1 MKISLAFVSHWKRTC
16 TINKSVCCSTPSE
29 LDVAHAFNPRVK
41 FNRQNSSNFSLL
53 NFTRGYDSETHS
65 WFRCIHKRDWFK
77 SDQTEFLGLFFV
89 PKGQK
94 ILYTPRDCHPERSEG
109 SFRIQYLILIG
120 TKNPIQTPRLSSRT
134 KWGIF
139 QNSIPNPNRDKKS
152 NTNRATVIPNEVR
165 DLSAFNTR
173 LDCTFLKRCSAS
185 QWDPSPS
192 LRMTASRENR
202 MRPLRGLIPPHF
214 QPIHALIRKNI
225 TSNAR

>member
-109 SFRIQYLILIG
+109 SFKIQYLILIGTKTLHTPHDCHPERSEGSFRIQYLILIG
-120 TKNPIQTPRLSSRT
+120 TKNPIQTPRMSSRT
-134 KWGIF
+134 KWGIYLR
-139 QNSIPNPNRDKKS
+139 STPDW
-152 NTNRATVIPNEVR
+152 TT
-165 DLSAFNTR
+165 
-173 LDCTFLKRCSAS
+173 TFLKRCSAS

>member
-94 ILYTPRDCHPERSEG
+94 PYTHP
-109 SFRIQYLILIG
+109 
-120 TKNPIQTPRLSSRT
+120 
-134 KWGIF
+134 
-139 QNSIPNPNRDKKS
+139 
-152 NTNRATVIPNEVR
+152 ATVIPNEVR